1 MENKDQIAL
10 TFGDYL
16 SQIGAKYK
24 KDYQALK
31 EYEKEKNEKKN
42 RKRKEAGCINEVKL
56 NTEHITKSNTEHITK
71 SNDKVEELSV
81 KELTEQLRRMLDV
94 LKDTKKQ

>member
-16 SQIGAKYK
+16 SQIGVDDYK
-24 KDYQALK
+24 KKYQKL
-31 EYEKEKNEKKN
+31 KEKNEKKN
-42 RKRKEAGCINEVKL
+42 KKRKEAGCINEVKL